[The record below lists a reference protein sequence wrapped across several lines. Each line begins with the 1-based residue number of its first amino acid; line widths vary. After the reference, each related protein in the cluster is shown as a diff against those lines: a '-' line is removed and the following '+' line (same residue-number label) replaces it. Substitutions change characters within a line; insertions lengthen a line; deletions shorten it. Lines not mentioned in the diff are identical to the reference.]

1 MPPSANHANPP
12 PANPAVPTPSSTPL
26 QPSALV
32 EEQSALFF
40 PTNRIM
46 RLVERELNIL
56 TECQKWS
63 LLSTRAVAA
72 TAAAME
78 EVQEGAMDQDL
89 RSVVVLDMANNQLHR
104 DLSRLITR
112 VLAAAQ
118 DVASQTER
126 VRLMNMRD
134 VLTRLLGE
142 TKGILCD
149 VEIIKRA
156 FMPSLALPHN
166 PPPAMPNPMSG
177 ASAANTLGGKPA
189 NSLGSRPTSSIGGR
203 PTSSLGGRPTS
214 SLGSR
219 PTSSLGS
226 RPTSSLG
233 SKGGLGGANLTAMAY
248 AYLPAY
254 PGQVRQ
260 SQGAYKL
267 PAASFATP
275 FTQPQLQLQPQL
287 QPQRVPAQSEEPPV
301 DEIAGGGHS
310 MA

>member
-26 QPSALV
+26 QPSTLV

-203 PTSSLGGRPTS
+203 PTSSLAREAWAAREAWVAPT
-214 SLGSR
+214 
-219 PTSSLGS
+219 
-226 RPTSSLG
+226 
-233 SKGGLGGANLTAMAY
+233 
-248 AYLPAY
+248 
-254 PGQVRQ
+254 
-260 SQGAYKL
+260 
-267 PAASFATP
+267 
-275 FTQPQLQLQPQL
+275 
-287 QPQRVPAQSEEPPV
+287 
-301 DEIAGGGHS
+301 
-310 MA
+310 

>member
-1 MPPSANHANPP
+1 MPAPP
-12 PANPAVPTPSSTPL
+12 LSPL

-40 PTNRIM
+40 PTDRIM

-72 TAAAME
+72 TAASME

-104 DLSRLITR
+104 DLSRLVTR

-126 VRLMNMRD
+126 VRLLNMRD

-166 PPPAMPNPMSG
+166 PPPAMPKPMSG
-177 ASAANTLGGKPA
+177 ASAASNLSGV
-189 NSLGSRPTSSIGGR
+189 STSN
-203 PTSSLGGRPTS
+203 LGGRPANG
-214 SLGSR
+214 LGGR
-219 PTSSLGS
+219 PANGVGGMPTNNLGGMPTNSLGS

-254 PGQVRQ
+254 PGQARQ
-260 SQGAYKL
+260 GLGAYKS
-267 PAASFATP
+267 PAASFASP
-275 FTQPQLQLQPQL
+275 FTQPQPQLPPQLPPQLQPQLPPQLPPQLQPQL
-287 QPQRVPAQSEEPPV
+287 QRAPAQSEEPPV
-301 DEIAGGGHS
+301 DEIAGG
-310 MA
+310 

>member
-1 MPPSANHANPP
+1 MPAPP
-12 PANPAVPTPSSTPL
+12 LSPL
-26 QPSALV
+26 QPSALE

-40 PTNRIM
+40 PTDRIM

-72 TAAAME
+72 TAASME

-104 DLSRLITR
+104 DLSRLVTR

-126 VRLMNMRD
+126 VRLLNMRD

-166 PPPAMPNPMSG
+166 PPPAMPKPMSG
-177 ASAANTLGGKPA
+177 ASAASNLSGV
-189 NSLGSRPTSSIGGR
+189 STSN
-203 PTSSLGGRPTS
+203 LGGRPANGLGGMPTN
-214 SLGSR
+214 SLGGVPTGNLGGR
-219 PTSSLGS
+219 PAN
-226 RPTSSLG
+226 SLG
-233 SKGGLGGANLTAMAY
+233 SKGGLSGANLTAMAY

-254 PGQVRQ
+254 PGQARQ
-260 SQGAYKL
+260 GLGAYKS
-267 PAASFATP
+267 PAASFASP
-275 FTQPQLQLQPQL
+275 FTQPQPQL
-287 QPQRVPAQSEEPPV
+287 QPQLPPQLPPQLQPQLPPQLPPQLQRAPAQNEEPPV
-301 DEIAGGGHS
+301 DEIAGG
-310 MA
+310 

>member
-1 MPPSANHANPP
+1 M
-12 PANPAVPTPSSTPL
+12 
-26 QPSALV
+26 
-32 EEQSALFF
+32 FF

-177 ASAANTLGGKPA
+177 ASAANTLGGKLA

-203 PTSSLGGRPTS
+203 PTSSLGG
-214 SLGSR
+214 R

-275 FTQPQLQLQPQL
+275 FTQPQPQLQPQL

-301 DEIAGGGHS
+301 DEIAGGGRS